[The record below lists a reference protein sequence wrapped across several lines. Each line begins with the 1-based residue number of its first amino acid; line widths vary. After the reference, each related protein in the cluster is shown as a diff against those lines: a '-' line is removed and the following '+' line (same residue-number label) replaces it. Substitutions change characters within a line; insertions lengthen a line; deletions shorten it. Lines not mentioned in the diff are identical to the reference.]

1 MNMDEINICALELV
15 FISGK
20 TLIME
25 ISNTESLLEQIL
37 LYIKDNHNPI
47 INYINVSYIDNNIIY
62 NINNYDDNDDHD
74 YNLQK
79 LIKIISENTYF
90 NINITFSNR
99 TKIDYLYDDIK
110 YSFSIENNENIN
122 YIDFYNKFV
131 DNIIKNNIVY
141 NYNIDLI
148 EIKIYDNNTNELLYD
163 ADMYYRDGNN
173 HDYVHNNNMGEYQI
187 INKKR
192 KKINIH
198 STEFRLNIKYI
209 NDIFINNYEIYN
221 ENEYNRMF

>member
-1 MNMDEINICALELV
+1 MDMDEINICALELV

-37 LYIKDNHNPI
+37 LYIKENHEPI
-47 INYINVSYIDNNIIY
+47 INYINVSFIDNNIIY
-62 NINNYDDNDDHD
+62 NINNYDDNDDNN

-90 NINITFSNR
+90 DINITFSNR
-99 TKIDYLYDDIK
+99 TKIDYLYDGIK

-122 YIDFYNKFV
+122 HIDFYNKFI
-131 DNIIKNNIVY
+131 DNIIENNIVY

-173 HDYVHNNNMGEYQI
+173 NNMGEYQI
-187 INKKR
+187 MNKKR

-209 NDIFINNYEIYN
+209 NDIFINNYELYN